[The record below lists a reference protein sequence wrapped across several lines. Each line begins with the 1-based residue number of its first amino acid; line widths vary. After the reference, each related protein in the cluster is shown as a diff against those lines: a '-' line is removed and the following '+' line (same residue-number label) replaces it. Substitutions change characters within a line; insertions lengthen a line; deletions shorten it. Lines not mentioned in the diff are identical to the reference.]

1 MFTTARSGIWV
12 GLLVT
17 SLRDSKRLSTELRG
31 LSKHF
36 WVICDS
42 YFIENR
48 TRFSRERSVLSS
60 ITIYS
65 LATIWTTAMYISFFH
80 FEVRVASGDSRVVI
94 FARIRIDNLPVHLG
108 YNGTC
113 NGSRVSLQLLK
124 NYKDVNGHEE
134 SVSWL

>member
-1 MFTTARSGIWV
+1 MENTYIRLEKSNLPF
-12 GLLVT
+12 
-17 SLRDSKRLSTELRG
+17 DCFKRLSTELRR

-42 YFIENR
+42 YFIENQ
-48 TRFSRERSVLSS
+48 TRFSREGNVLSS

-80 FEVRVASGDSRVVI
+80 FEVRVALSGDSRVVI